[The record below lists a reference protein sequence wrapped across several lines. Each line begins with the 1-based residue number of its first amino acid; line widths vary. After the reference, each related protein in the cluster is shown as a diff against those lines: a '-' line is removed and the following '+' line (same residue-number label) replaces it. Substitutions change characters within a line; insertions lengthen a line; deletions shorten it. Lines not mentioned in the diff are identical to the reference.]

1 MASQEL
7 DVNNDGV
14 PDFILFTPDGL
25 AINLTPLNHSAILAV
40 PEPPSELGALIY
52 AFPSGATISA
62 SIDPLLIW
70 FDRDS
75 SGGSATIV
83 AGSTIGSLGYFQ
95 GHTDA
100 YAGVRIEAAVNFYYG
115 WLHIQNL
122 GLNIGQISDWAYESG
137 PNTTIFAGAVPEP
150 ATWTLVGLGL
160 VAWFCRRK

>member
-25 AINLTPLNHSAILAV
+25 AINLTPLNNSAILAV

-100 YAGVRIEAAVNFYYG
+100 YAGVRIEAAGNFYYG
-115 WLHIQNL
+115 WLPIQNL